1 MERFQ
6 KLYQQGTVEVFEIW
20 ADTETG
26 VQYVFHRNGSAAG
39 LTPLLDQ
46 AGRPVRMPE
55 YRPGAPA

>member
-26 VQYVFHRNGSAAG
+26 IQYVFHRNGSAAG
-39 LTPLLDQ
+39 LTPLLDRK
-46 AGRPVRMPE
+46 GRPARMP
-55 YRPGAPA
+55 APRSGGPA

>member
-39 LTPLLDQ
+39 FTPLLDQ